1 MGLPAFMP
9 GTLLHLLRVPRGLLS
24 LFDVLSLE
32 EALLRAD
39 SRNWCVVYRG
49 GPPTIVMGVSG
60 DAPSLVDCA
69 AARATGVPVL
79 RRFTGGGTVITDEG
93 TAFASFVVNK
103 GAARGAPLFPRD
115 IMTWSARVYAPVL
128 RALCG
133 DAAGGAF
140 ALRDHDYVLGDRK
153 IGGNAQAVSRERWV
167 HHTSFLWEAK
177 AERLALLRLPAKR
190 PAYRGD
196 RAHGDFLTLLADH
209 ATADA
214 RSAGADSVGDALI
227 HHLRGDE
234 ARGGARVVDVT
245 LDDAS
250 AALQL
255 NSRKSN
261 AWVEI

>member
-1 MGLPAFMP
+1 
-9 GTLLHLLRVPRGLLS
+9 LLRVPRGLLS

-60 DAPSLVDCA
+60 DAASLVDCA
-69 AARATGVPVL
+69 AARAAGVPVL
-79 RRFTGGGTVITDEG
+79 RRFTGGGTVVTDEG
-93 TAFASFVVNK
+93 TAFASFVVGK

-133 DAAGGAF
+133 DGGGGGGGGF

-153 IGGNAQAVSRERWV
+153 IGGNAQAVSRDRWV
-167 HHTSFLWEAK
+167 HHTSFLWDAR
-177 AERLALLRLPAKR
+177 AERLALLRLPPKR

-196 RAHGDFLTLLADH
+196 RAHADFLTLLKDH
-209 ATADA
+209 VRDDVRARGTGADA
-214 RSAGADSVGDALI
+214 VGDALI
-227 HHLRGDE
+227 EHLRGDE
-234 ARGGARVVDVT
+234 ARGGARVVDVP
-245 LDDAS
+245 LEE
-250 AALQL
+250 ALKCVAL
-255 NSRKSN
+255 NDRKSN
-261 AWVEI
+261 VWVDV